1 MKPIPLDRSNTV
13 EIMPEPHHTAAAM
26 GNPGVEVVGTPA
38 LIGYLEVAS
47 HQAILPFC
55 EAGEAT
61 VGTRVEVDH
70 LAPAFLGTPVTAAA
84 RVVAVDGRRVTFAVE
99 ARQGE
104 RVVMTGRHGR
114 AVVDLAR
121 LLGRYGK
128 T

>member
-13 EIMPEPHHTAAAM
+13 EIMPQPQHTAAAM
-26 GNPGVEVVGTPA
+26 GNPGVDVVGTPA

-47 HQAILPFC
+47 HQAILPSC

-70 LAPAFLGTPVTAAA
+70 VAPAFLGMPVVATA
-84 RVVAVDGRRVTFAVE
+84 RVVAVEGRRITFAVE
-99 ARQGE
+99 ARQDG
-104 RVVMTGRHGR
+104 RVVLAGRHGR

-121 LLGRYGK
+121 LLGRARQS
-128 T
+128 